1 MSKMKSLSDYGELA
15 EQKSY
20 EGFKS
25 IVTRLVQGLFLF
37 KKRKGEVIAGASTFF
52 TLLSFAP
59 VLLIFI
65 SLLGV
70 VISDNATARDY
81 VMSLINETF
90 PRVDKWL
97 YTSLENVVDKRL
109 HSNHFGFIELVFLIF
124 TSMGIST
131 SIVFGINTISK
142 VDPDGGLLGDD
153 VRSFFTG
160 LGITF
165 YIVLLVCLGQ
175 NGPLQEIVRAL
186 PYGDSFVFL
195 FHNSIASSFFSL
207 IFFSLFYKWCPSI
220 KISYRDAF
228 LGGATFV
235 MSFLIGRSFY
245 WIYLKYFKEDL
256 IKDYGEFTNFMIAL
270 IWVYFLLCCFY
281 YGASVAYSAN
291 VKLFS
296 KPKAK
301 RKS

>member
-1 MSKMKSLSDYGELA
+1 MSKLKNLSDYGELA
-15 EQKSY
+15 EKKSY
-20 EGFKS
+20 DTFRS
-25 IVTRLVQGLFLF
+25 ITTRLVQGLFLF

-70 VISDNATARDY
+70 VISDDATARDY
-81 VMSLINETF
+81 VMSLVQESF

-97 YTSLENVVDKRL
+97 YSSLENVVNNQL
-109 HSNHFGFIELVFLIF
+109 HNHNFGFLEIVFLIF

-131 SIVFGINTISK
+131 SIVFGINIISK
-142 VDPDGGLLGDD
+142 VDPDGGLMGDD
-153 VRSFFTG
+153 VRSFVTG

-186 PYGDSFVFL
+186 PYGKSFVFL
-195 FHNSIASSFFSL
+195 FQNSIASSIFSF

-220 KISYRDAF
+220 KINYRDAF
-228 LGGATFV
+228 LGGGTFV
-235 MSFLIGRSFY
+235 MSFLVGRSFY
-245 WIYLKYFKEDL
+245 WIYLKYFKEEL

-291 VKLFS
+291 VKIFT
-296 KPKAK
+296 KPKK

>member
-1 MSKMKSLSDYGELA
+1 MSKFKSLSDYGELA
-15 EQKSY
+15 EKRSY
-20 EGFKS
+20 DTCRN
-25 IVTRLVQGLFLF
+25 IATRLVQGLFLF
-37 KKRKGEVIAGASTFF
+37 KKRKGEVIAGASAFF

-70 VISDNATARDY
+70 VLSDNATARDY
-81 VMSLINETF
+81 VMNLIQESF
-90 PRVDKWL
+90 PKVDSWL
-97 YTSLENVVDKRL
+97 YTSLESVVNNQL
-109 HSNHFGFIELVFLIF
+109 HSHHFGFIEMAFLIF
-124 TSMGIST
+124 TAMGIST
-131 SIVFGINTISK
+131 SIVFGINIISK

-153 VRSFFTG
+153 VRSFVTG

-186 PYGDSFVFL
+186 PYGNSFVFI
-195 FHNSIASSFFSL
+195 FHNSIASSVFSL
-207 IFFSLFYKWCPSI
+207 FFFSLFYKWCPSI
-220 KISYRDAF
+220 KVTNKDAL

-245 WIYLKYFKEDL
+245 WLYLKYFKEDL
-256 IKDYGEFTNFMIAL
+256 VKDYGEFTNFMIAL

-291 VKLFS
+291 VKLFTR
-296 KPKAK
+296 PKK

>member
-1 MSKMKSLSDYGELA
+1 MSKIKSLSDYGELA
-15 EQKSY
+15 EKKSY
-20 EGFKS
+20 DTFKI

-70 VISDNATARDY
+70 VLSDNATARDY
-81 VMSLINETF
+81 VMGLISESF

-97 YTSLENVVDKRL
+97 YSSLENVINNQL
-109 HSNHFGFIELVFLIF
+109 HDHSFGFIELLFLAF

-131 SIVFGINTISK
+131 SIVFGINIISK

-153 VRSFFTG
+153 IRSFITG

-175 NGPLQEIVRAL
+175 HGPLQEIIKSL
-186 PYGDSFVFL
+186 PYGKGFVFL
-195 FHNSIASSFFSL
+195 FQNSIASSIFSF

-220 KISYRDAF
+220 KIKYRDAF

-235 MSFLIGRSFY
+235 MSFLVGRSFY
-245 WIYLKYFKEDL
+245 WLYLKFFKEDL

-291 VKLFS
+291 VKLFE
-296 KPKAK
+296 KPKKK

>member
-1 MSKMKSLSDYGELA
+1 MSKFKSLSDYGELA
-15 EQKSY
+15 EKKSFDT
-20 EGFKS
+20 FKS
-25 IVTRLVQGLFLF
+25 IVTRLLQGLFLF

-65 SLLGV
+65 SLLGL
-70 VISDNATARDY
+70 VISDDASARDY
-81 VMSLINETF
+81 VMSLIQETF
-90 PRVDKWL
+90 PKVDKWL
-97 YTSLENVVDKRL
+97 YSSLENVVNNQL
-109 HSNHFGFIELVFLIF
+109 HDHSFGFLEMAFLIF

-131 SIVFGINTISK
+131 SIVFGINIISK

-153 VRSFFTG
+153 VRSFVTG

-175 NGPLQEIVRAL
+175 NGPIQEIVRAL
-186 PYGDSFVFL
+186 PYGKSFVFL
-195 FHNSIASSFFSL
+195 FDNSIASSFFSL

-220 KISYRDAF
+220 KVKNIDALF
-228 LGGATFV
+228 GGATFV
-235 MSFLIGRSFY
+235 LSFLVGRSFY

-256 IKDYGEFTNFMIAL
+256 IRDYGEFTNFMIAL

-296 KPKAK
+296 KPKK

>member
-1 MSKMKSLSDYGELA
+1 MSKLKSLSDYGELA

-25 IVTRLVQGLFLF
+25 IATRLVQGLFLF

-59 VLLIFI
+59 VLLLFI

-81 VMSLINETF
+81 VMNLINETF

-97 YTSLENVVDKRL
+97 YTSLENVIDNQL
-109 HSNHFGFIELVFLIF
+109 HNHRFGFLELIFLAF

-131 SIVFGINTISK
+131 SIVFGINIISK
-142 VDPDGGLLGDD
+142 VDPDGGLLSDD
-153 VRSFFTG
+153 IRSFVTG
-160 LGITF
+160 IGITF

-175 NGPLQEIVRAL
+175 NGPLQEIVKAL
-186 PYGDSFVFL
+186 PYGKSFVFL
-195 FHNSIASSFFSL
+195 FHNSIANSFFSL
-207 IFFSLFYKWCPSI
+207 VFFSLFYKWCPSI
-220 KISYRDAF
+220 KVSYKDAF
-228 LGGATFV
+228 FGGATFV
-235 MSFLIGRSFY
+235 LSFLVGRSFY
-245 WIYLKYFKEDL
+245 WIYLRYFKDDL

-291 VKLFS
+291 VKLFPKTS
-296 KPKAK
+296 KK
-301 RKS
+301 RK